1 MQEKIRKTVFQ
12 HQSSGNCY
20 LDFSALAL
28 LTLFWPRLLW
38 RVIIYCGSLVTVHE
52 ETTGCWL
59 TVPLV
64 LKSEN
69 FAQLSI
75 STCPWHR
82 CVSTED
88 LFSTA
93 ALPGFF
99 SHWCSW
105 PLPSHPPLHLTRS
118 LYWLNAQLHLSS
130 HPKTERKF
138 EMHFFPQGGSP
149 LHCVL
154 LNHPCQKLF
163 ICVPE
168 KSSFPDQKICC
179 LGLVRS
185 KLT

>member
-1 MQEKIRKTVFQ
+1 MSCAQLPGKVEEAELTNSDIKQGSDSDWHVREAINPVDNGQQMQEKIRKTVFQ

-118 LYWLNAQLHLSS
+118 LYWLNA
-130 HPKTERKF
+130 
-138 EMHFFPQGGSP
+138 
-149 LHCVL
+149 
-154 LNHPCQKLF
+154 
-163 ICVPE
+163 
-168 KSSFPDQKICC
+168 
-179 LGLVRS
+179 
-185 KLT
+185 